1 MRQGTPGRGR
11 RGWNSHN
18 NQWCM
23 GMCCP
28 LKSRMMLRT
37 QRCIRRSAGMCL
49 SGCDGL
55 GQFCRDVVYH
65 KTGLKFVNIR
75 WLVLVSFD
83 PCEVGLSSLIG

>member
-1 MRQGTPGRGR
+1 MRQAPPGGEGGGGTPIII
-11 RGWNSHN
+11 S
-18 NQWCM
+18 WCM

-83 PCEVGLSSLIG
+83 PSEVGLSSLIG